1 MQRVLR
7 LSRLPLLVIAVGMA
21 LSYAP
26 VMAQDSDPSCSALYD
41 AVVTGMMAHCF
52 GRESGTV
59 CGASD
64 SVSIQ
69 MQSGQVV
76 SGAGSAARLSGVASL
91 QSEPGDGTAWSLASI
106 YLPDM
111 LDSQKYAAL
120 IALGPVALRFE
131 PDPKLPA
138 GAAFTLSGGT
148 LASSCSNLPR
158 PGVLVQSAANSLTL
172 LRVNGV
178 DLAVNGTTLIQPL
191 DGSGLYIA
199 ALARETIL
207 SQTGTVIFAG
217 YSAQVSGTTVSQV
230 VPYDPGAVAHLPVEI
245 LPEMEVVTLPG
256 NAIVLQDTNLCKR
269 PAAETY
275 TTTMVKAELPV
286 NVLGRNSGGDW
297 LVIRTYDGAVGWIP
311 ASVLQVNVP
320 VELPVYDATPPL
332 PVRPFGSIQAYV
344 KTSAEHNNLRTGPG
358 ESYPIAVTVP
368 IWTDL
373 ALYGRSQ
380 DDQWLLVETE
390 DNVRAWISVSLISPS
405 TPYALDKLPFAP
417 GYGG

>member
-7 LSRLPLLVIAVGMA
+7 LSVLPFLVMA
-21 LSYAP
+21 LGTGLIRTP
-26 VMAQDSDPSCSALYD
+26 VMAQDGGQSCRALYD
-41 AVVTGMMAHCF
+41 AAVTALMAHCF
-52 GRESGTV
+52 DMQAGTLCEASG
-59 CGASD
+59 GA
-64 SVSIQ
+64 SIQ

-76 SGAGSAARLSGVASL
+76 RGAGSAARLSGVASL
-91 QSEPGDGTAWSLASI
+91 QAEPGDGTAWSLASI

-120 IALGPVALRFE
+120 IVLGPVTLQFQ
-131 PDPKLPA
+131 PDPKLPP
-138 GAAFTLSGGT
+138 GASFTLTRGAQ
-148 LASSCSNLPR
+148 ASSCSDLPR
-158 PGVLVQSAANSLTL
+158 PGVLVQSADSSLTL

-178 DLAVNGTTLIQPL
+178 DLAVNGMALIQPL
-191 DGSGLYIA
+191 NGSGLYIA

-230 VPYDPGAVAHLPVEI
+230 VPYDPGAVVHLPVEI

-256 NAIVLQDTNLCKR
+256 NATVSQDMNLFKR
-269 PAAETY
+269 PAPESY
-275 TTTMVKAELPV
+275 TNTMVKAGLPV
-286 NVLGRNSGGDW
+286 NLLGRNSGGDW
-297 LVIRTYDGAVGWIP
+297 LLIRTYDGLVGWIP

-320 VELPVYDATPPL
+320 VDMPVYDEIPPS
-332 PVRPFGSIQAYV
+332 PVRPFGSVQAYI

-358 ESYPIAVTVP
+358 ESYPIAVTIP
-368 IWTDL
+368 IWTEL

-380 DDQWLLVETE
+380 DGQWLLVETQ
-390 DNVRAWISVSLISPS
+390 DGVRAWISVSLISPS
-405 TPYALDKLPFAP
+405 TPYALDNLPFAP